1 MKKMEAIWTVS
12 KWMRFQ
18 TLTETLHV
26 GAAGVLRLLFST
38 LNVMCEKM
46 LLLFLDRPRDG
57 ATASNS
63 KVRFFFFPVWTPAKS
78 FSVTSHQPFRGF
90 YIHHLL
96 HKQIC
101 VSCNQ
106 NALFYL
112 ENSGCGGFKTQRKLY
127 FLWGEKPNRDY
138 KSGHVWVTVALSRPT
153 LCRFESRKMLII

>member
-1 MKKMEAIWTVS
+1 MRKMEAIWTVS

-18 TLTETLHV
+18 TPTETLHV
-26 GAAGVLRLLFST
+26 GPAGVLRLSAHL
-38 LNVMCEKM
+38 MWC
-46 LLLFLDRPRDG
+46 
-57 ATASNS
+57 
-63 KVRFFFFPVWTPAKS
+63 VRKCCCYSWTVHEMVLQPQIAKSDFFFPVWTPAKS

-112 ENSGCGGFKTQRKLY
+112 ENSGCGGFNTQRKLY

-153 LCRFESRKMLII
+153 LCWFESREMLII